1 MRTGYRGTF
10 VISWSQTE
18 LDGLRAASVRH
29 LAVGALWSWHGEAL
43 RVDGRNDLLRLE
55 NADGQENLRRSA
67 ARMVSRLVGVA
78 MSDKREPHPP
88 AEQDQTLRDRYFIVT
103 DGQRSFT
110 VTLIEPD
117 PGGAPLA
124 MFVGEV
130 PPQNRELWVVHT
142 ALRPEGSGEVFDTRR
157 GVICF
162 TPGTRIDTP
171 DGPRL
176 VEELREG
183 DKVQTQDSGAQEI
196 QWVGRRRMTGARLYT
211 MPYLRPIRIRA
222 EAFGADRPDQELLVS
237 PDHRMLLRGDAARA
251 LFNTPEVLVAAR
263 DLVNGHS
270 VNVDMGLR
278 EVTYVHILLPSHHVI
293 RANGVETESFHP
305 ASAHF
310 DALEDSDRRRLEIAR
325 PEVVGDPTLYGDYAR
340 RTLNRSEAAILM
352 HETA

>member
-29 LAVGALWSWHGEAL
+29 LAVGAMWTWQGEAL

-55 NADGQENLRRSA
+55 NADGAENLRRSA
-67 ARMVSRLVGVA
+67 ARMVSRLVGMA
-78 MSDKREPHPP
+78 LSDKRQDPPP
-88 AEQDQTLRDRYFIVT
+88 AGARPLRDRYFIVT
-103 DGQRSFT
+103 DGQRSYT
-110 VTLIEPD
+110 VTLID
-117 PGGAPLA
+117 PESGGAPLA

-130 PPQNRELWVVHT
+130 PPQRRDLWVVHT
-142 ALRPEGSGEVFDTRR
+142 ALRPDDGAEMFDTRR

-176 VEELREG
+176 VEDLREG
-183 DKVQTQDSGAQEI
+183 DAVQTMDSGIQHI
-196 QWVGRRRMTGARLYT
+196 QWVGKRRMTGARLYT
-211 MPYLRPIRIRA
+211 MPYLRPIRVRA
-222 EAFGADRPDQELLVS
+222 AAFGLDRPDQELLVS
-237 PDHRMLLRGDAARA
+237 PDHRLLLRGDAARA

-278 EVTYVHILLPSHHVI
+278 EVTYIHLLLPHHHVI

-310 DALEDSDRRRLEIAR
+310 DALDDSDRRRLETAR
-325 PEVVGDPTLYGDYAR
+325 PELVDDPALYGAYAR
-340 RTLNRSEAAILM
+340 RTLSRSEAAILM

>member
-1 MRTGYRGTF
+1 MRAGYRGTF

-29 LAVGALWSWHGEAL
+29 LAIGVMWSWHGEAL

-55 NADGQENLRRSA
+55 NADGEESLRRSA
-67 ARMVSRLVGVA
+67 ARMVTRLVGMA
-78 MSDKREPHPP
+78 MSDKRQP
-88 AEQDQTLRDRYFIVT
+88 DQAQSTQPLRDRYFIVT
-103 DGQRSFT
+103 DGKRSYT
-110 VTLIEPD
+110 VTLID
-117 PGGAPLA
+117 PETGGAPLA
-124 MFVGEV
+124 MFVGDM
-130 PPQNRELWVVHT
+130 PPQNRELWIVHT
-142 ALRPEGSGEVFDTRR
+142 ALRPDDRGEAFDDRR

-183 DKVQTQDSGAQEI
+183 DKVQTLDSGAQEI
-196 QWVGRRRMTGARLYT
+196 QWVGQRRMTGARLYT

-222 EAFGADRPDQELLVS
+222 RAFGSARPDAELLVS
-237 PDHRMLLRGDAARA
+237 PDHRILLKGHAARA

-278 EVTYVHILLPSHHVI
+278 EVTYIHMLLPDHHVI
-293 RANGVETESFHP
+293 RANGLETESFHP

-310 DALEDSDRRRLEIAR
+310 DVLEDSDRRRLETAR
-325 PEVVGDPTLYGDYAR
+325 PDVAGDPAAYGDYAR
-340 RTLNRSEAAILM
+340 RTLNRPEAAILM
-352 HETA
+352 HELA

>member
-1 MRTGYRGTF
+1 MRAGYKGTF

-18 LDGLRAASVRH
+18 LDGLRAVPLGQ
-29 LAVGALWSWHGEAL
+29 LAVGALWGWRGDAL

-55 NADGQENLRRSA
+55 NADGEESLRRSA
-67 ARMVSRLVGVA
+67 ARMVSRLVGLA
-78 MSDKREPHPP
+78 MSDKRKDAPGNMRP
-88 AEQDQTLRDRYFIVT
+88 LRDMYFIVT
-103 DGQRSFT
+103 DGQRSYT
-110 VTLIEPD
+110 VTVLD
-117 PGGAPLA
+117 AGTGGAPLA
-124 MFVGEV
+124 MFVGEL
-130 PPQNRELWVVHT
+130 PPQGRELWVVHT
-142 ALRPEGSGEVFDTRR
+142 ALRPDDGGEVYDMRR

-176 VEELREG
+176 VEDLREG

-196 QWVGRRRMTGARLYT
+196 QWIGRRRMSGARLYT

-222 EAFGADRPDQELLVS
+222 GAFGVDRPDEELLVS
-237 PDHRMLLRGDAARA
+237 PDHRLLLRGDAARA

-270 VNVDMGLR
+270 VNVDMALR
-278 EVTYVHILLPSHHVI
+278 EVSYIHMLLPDHHVI

-310 DALEDSDRRRLEIAR
+310 DALEDSDRRRLAAAR
-325 PEVVGDPTLYGDYAR
+325 PDVMDDPAEYGDYAR
-340 RTLNRSEAAILM
+340 RVLSRPEAAILA
-352 HETA
+352 HELA